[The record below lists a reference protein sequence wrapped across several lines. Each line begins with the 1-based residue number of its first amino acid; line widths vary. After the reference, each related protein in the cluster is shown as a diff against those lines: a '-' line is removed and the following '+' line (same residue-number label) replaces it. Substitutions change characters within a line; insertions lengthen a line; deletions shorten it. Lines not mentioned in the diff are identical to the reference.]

1 MPRTRRSL
9 RTTGVVAC
17 VATAVLLSGCAG
29 DPSPD
34 PEPSPGTS
42 TTGSPSAAGSTTATP
57 APKVP
62 RPDGPAADI
71 SQRLTGGNGVFMG
84 ASTPEPLGP
93 GYVLKEYAAK
103 GRATAYEPVGALPA
117 DGRWTFEATDTARYR
132 TRVVVRRPASG
143 GDGIVLLEWLNV
155 SGGLDTDPGYQ
166 NLRKEIVR
174 QGHTWVGVSAQ
185 KIGVEGGKVAV
196 APTPPRGPGRHDVP
210 GAASLLGK
218 GLRAIDPE
226 RYGSLHHPGDRFAF
240 DIVTQVARALRAG
253 GPATG
258 GEVPTEVLALGDS
271 QAAFGLTTYVNGV
284 QPLTRAF
291 DGFFVM
297 SRAGSA
303 MVVPSGAKA
312 ARVGATI
319 LGPPT
324 TFRTDTDVPIFDLQ
338 TESDVAGILGSS
350 AARQPDTDLVRLWEA
365 AGTAHADLHLI
376 GHRTADALDCG
387 PLINDGPLHVIAKA
401 ALRHFVDWVTDGTPP
416 PTAPL
421 LELAPPGTSYSP
433 LTLLHGSLSR
443 DVDNLA
449 LGGLRTPPVDE
460 PTRQLSGAPYRDDE
474 LICLLF
480 GSTRPMTKRRLS
492 QLYAD
497 RADFVRRYAAGVD
510 AAVADGFVLPE
521 DRKALLRYAH
531 PELVPD

>member
-57 APKVP
+57 APEVP

-132 TRVVVRRPASG
+132 TRVVVRRPASA

-196 APTPPRGPGRHDVP
+196 APTPPRGPGGHDVP
-210 GAASLLGK
+210 GAADLLGK

-258 GEVPTEVLALGDS
+258 GEVPTEVLALGES

-297 SRAGSA
+297 SRAALGDGCALGRQGRPRGGDDPRAADDVPHRHRRTDLRPADRERRGRHPGVVRRAAAGHGPRSGSGRPPGPRTPTSTSSA
-303 MVVPSGAKA
+303 
-312 ARVGATI
+312 I
-319 LGPPT
+319 GPPT
-324 TFRTDTDVPIFDLQ
+324 RST
-338 TESDVAGILGSS
+338 AGRRSTTVRCTSS
-350 AARQPDTDLVRLWEA
+350 PRPRS
-365 AGTAHADLHLI
+365 
-376 GHRTADALDCG
+376 
-387 PLINDGPLHVIAKA
+387 
-401 ALRHFVDWVTDGTPP
+401 
-416 PTAPL
+416 
-421 LELAPPGTSYSP
+421 GTSW
-433 LTLLHGSLSR
+433 TG
-443 DVDNLA
+443 
-449 LGGLRTPPVDE
+449 
-460 PTRQLSGAPYRDDE
+460 
-474 LICLLF
+474 
-480 GSTRPMTKRRLS
+480 
-492 QLYAD
+492 
-497 RADFVRRYAAGVD
+497 
-510 AAVADGFVLPE
+510 
-521 DRKALLRYAH
+521 
-531 PELVPD
+531 

>member
-57 APKVP
+57 APEVP

-84 ASTPEPLGP
+84 VSTPEPLGP
-93 GYVLKEYAAK
+93 GYVEKEYAAK

-132 TRVVVRRPASG
+132 TRVVVRRPASA

-155 SGGLDTDPGYQ
+155 TGGLDSDPAYQ

-185 KIGVEGGKVAV
+185 KVGVEGGKVAV
-196 APTPPRGPGRHDVP
+196 EPGDVP
-210 GAASLLGK
+210 GAAHLVGK

-240 DIVTQVARALRAG
+240 DIFTQVARALRAG

-258 GEVPTEVLALGDS
+258 GEVPTEVLALGQS
-271 QAAFGLTTYVNGV
+271 QSAFGLTTYVNGV

-312 ARVGATI
+312 ARVGATM

-338 TESDVAGILGSS
+338 TESDVAGILGSFR
-350 AARQPDTDLVRLWEA
+350 ARQPDTDLFRLWEA

-376 GHRTADALDCG
+376 GHRAADALDCG
-387 PLINDGPLHVIAKA
+387 PPINDGPLHVIAKA

-421 LELAPPGTSYSP
+421 LELSA
-433 LTLLHGSLSR
+433 
-443 DVDNLA
+443 
-449 LGGLRTPPVDE
+449 
-460 PTRQLSGAPYRDDE
+460 SGAGR
-474 LICLLF
+474 
-480 GSTRPMTKRRLS
+480 T
-492 QLYAD
+492 
-497 RADFVRRYAAGVD
+497 
-510 AAVADGFVLPE
+510 
-521 DRKALLRYAH
+521 
-531 PELVPD
+531 